1 MSGPL
6 GSAQWMAST
15 GSSAFYTKTIDNSLR
30 FDGSSYFTRTPTV
43 TGNRKT
49 WTYSAWV
56 KRSALGATQTIFQA
70 VKSVGANQQTRLDFN
85 SSDNLYAFIYDSST
99 GTYVMQLTSTAVFRD
114 TSSWYHIVWSF
125 DSTNPTNYLR
135 NRIYVNKIEVSLSGT
150 HPSLNFD
157 TFMNTTGIEV
167 VMGVDGYTHSVNYD
181 QLYTSEINFVD
192 GQALAPT
199 DFGEYDSTGTI
210 WIPKEYAGTYG
221 TNGFHLDYADNT
233 SATTLGYDAAGSND
247 FTPSGIATS
256 DQMLDSPTN
265 NYPTLNP
272 LKSVNALLAGNL
284 RQQHSTSVQWRS
296 GSSTFAV
303 SSGKWY
309 WEYALFNLNFTST
322 YAMPGIVTTDE
333 LQANFSS
340 NWYPGK
346 SATSYGYFDNGTAGF
361 LYNNASSS
369 SYGSRYNNASV
380 IGVALDLDSATKTLT
395 FYVNGV
401 SQGVA
406 VSGSALDKEW
416 SPALGTYYSGNGYLN
431 FGQDSTFDGVYTSL
445 TDYANYV
452 GATDANGYGSFFYT
466 PPAGFKALCS
476 ANLPAPTFDPAQD
489 TSPLDVFNSVLYD
502 GDGIDAHAI
511 TGVGFS
517 PDFTWIKARGPNYRY
532 HRLTDTVR
540 GATRSLTTNGD
551 FAEAVNSTHLQSFDA
566 DGFTLGTQA
575 SFNASG
581 ESYVAWNWKLG
592 GSSNTFNIDGTG
604 YATAS
609 AAGLDG
615 GTQNPTGATVNTEA
629 GIGIYTYTGDG
640 TAKTIAH
647 GLGVTPKVVILK
659 NRTTG
664 TSNWLVYTNA
674 IDGSMDYAN
683 LNLTNA
689 FAASSRT
696 LTSTTFDHGSA
707 TDQGAVS
714 NNYVAWVFAEKE
726 GFSKFGSYVGN
737 ASADGTFVYTGFRP
751 TWIMAKASSGTG
763 SWSIV
768 DNKRDGY
775 NVDNDRFLA
784 ESNAIEDATDYVDI
798 LSNGFKFRSN
808 TGMNAA
814 YTYFFMA
821 FAEQP
826 FKYSNAR

>member
-1 MSGPL
+1 MSGPF
-6 GSAQWMAST
+6 GTSQWMAST
-15 GSSAFYTKTIDNSLR
+15 SSSSSGFYSKTIDNSLR
-30 FDGSSYFTRTPTV
+30 FDGSTSYLSRTGV
-43 TGNRKT
+43 VGNNQKWT
-49 WTYSAWV
+49 WSGWV
-56 KRSALGATQTIFQA
+56 KKCDPKLSDFQWLFCA
-70 VKSVGANQQTRLDFN
+70 
-85 SSDNLYAFIYDSST
+85 ST
-99 GTYVMQLTSTAVFRD
+99 GSTNRTDIFFSYNATYGYDTITFYGNNGAIYYYKTTAMFRD
-114 TSSWYHIVWSF
+114 AAGWYHIVVSV
-125 DSTNPTNYLR
+125 DGSLADGSKTK
-135 NRIYVNKIEVSLSGT
+135 IYVNGIQQATSYSGT
-150 HPSLNFD
+150 FTTTPI
-157 TFMNTTGIEV
+157 NTTASHYLGSYWNNPPADAF
-167 VMGVDGYTHSVNYD
+167 DGYITETYLIDGYALDH
-181 QLYTSEINFVD
+181 TS
-192 GQALAPT
+192 
-199 DFGEYDSTGTI
+199 FGEFKNGV
-210 WIPKEYAGTYG
+210 WIAKTYAGSYG
-221 TNGFHLDYADNT
+221 NNGHYLDFADGT
-233 SATTLGYDAAGSND
+233 SATTLGYDAAGSNN

-256 DQMLDSPTN
+256 DQVPDSPTN
-265 NYPTLNP
+265 NFATLNP

-284 RQQHSTSVQWRS
+284 RQQHSTSGQWRS

-309 WEYALFNLNFTST
+309 WEYALFNLTFTST

-333 LQANFSS
+333 LQANFYS
-340 NWYPGK
+340 NKFPGY
-346 SATSYGYFDNGTAGF
+346 SATSYGYFDNGTTGS
-361 LYNNASSS
+361 LWNNNSSS

-416 SPALGTYYSGNGYLN
+416 SPALGTYYTGNGYLN

-452 GATDANGYGSFFYT
+452 GAPDENGYGSFFYT

-476 ANLPAPTFDPAQD
+476 ANLPAPTFDPAQGA
-489 TSPLDVFNSVLYD
+489 SPLDAFNSVLYD
-502 GDGIDAHAI
+502 GNGTDAHAI

-517 PDFTWIKARGPNYRY
+517 PDFTWIKARGPNTRY

-540 GATRSLTTNGD
+540 GATRSLSTNGD
-551 FAEAVNSTHLQSFDA
+551 WGESVDSTYLQSFDA
-566 DGFTLGTQA
+566 DGFTLGTQD

-592 GSSNTFNIDGTG
+592 GSSNTFNVDGIG

-615 GTQNPTGATVNTEA
+615 GTRNPTGATVNTEA

-640 TAKTIAH
+640 TEKTIAH
-647 GLGVTPKVVILK
+647 GLGVTPKFVIIK
-659 NRTTG
+659 NRTTA
-664 TSNWLVYTNA
+664 TTNWRSYTNA
-674 IDGSMDYAN
+674 VDGSTDYAD

-689 FAASSRT
+689 FGSSSRA
-696 LTSTTFDHGSA
+696 LTSTTFDHNAASG
-707 TDQGAVS
+707 QGA
-714 NNYVAWVFAEKE
+714 NGDNYVAWVFAEKE

-751 TWIMAKASSGTG
+751 AWIMSKPASGAG

-775 NVDNDRFLA
+775 NPDNDRFRA
-784 ESNAIEDATDYVDI
+784 ETTAVEDTTDYVDI

-821 FAEQP
+821 FAEHP
-826 FKYSNAR
+826 FKYSLGV